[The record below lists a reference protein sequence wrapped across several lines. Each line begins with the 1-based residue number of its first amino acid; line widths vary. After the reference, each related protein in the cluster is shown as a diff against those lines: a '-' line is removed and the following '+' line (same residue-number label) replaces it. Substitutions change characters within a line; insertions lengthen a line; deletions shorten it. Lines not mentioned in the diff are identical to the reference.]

1 MRAIRYFFLYLL
13 FNWSFLANAQNILV
27 HDPVMIRQDS
37 TYHLF
42 CTGFGISN
50 WSSVD
55 MKTWK
60 PEKPVFAAAPGWA
73 VKAIP
78 EFKGHIWAPDISFYK
93 GQYYLFYSVSAFGKN
108 TSCIGLASN
117 VTLNT
122 SDPAFHWTDHGKV
135 IQSVPGR
142 DDWNAIDP
150 NLIVDE
156 QGTPWLTFGS
166 FWSGI
171 KLVKLNDH
179 LTGVAQPEEWR
190 GLAKRPRDFE
200 TDEREAGNGAIEAP
214 FIYKHDKYYFL
225 FVSFDFCCRGNEST
239 YKIMTGRSENVT
251 GPYLD
256 GNGKPMAQG
265 GGTLVLG
272 GNENYHGLGHNA
284 VCHFDGKDYI
294 VFHAYDA
301 KDGGKPK
308 LIIRELRWN
317 SNDWPETDL

>member
-13 FNWSFLANAQNILV
+13 LTWSFLANAQNILV

-42 CTGFGISN
+42 CTGFGISS

-60 PEKPVFAAAPGWA
+60 PEKPVFAVAPEWA

-78 EFKGHIWAPDISFYK
+78 EFKGHIWAPDISFHK

-156 QGTPWLTFGS
+156 QGTPWLAFGS

-171 KLVKLNDH
+171 KLVRLTPD
-179 LTGVAQPEEWR
+179 LTGVAQPEEWH

-200 TDEREAGNGAIEAP
+200 TNEGEAGNGAIEAP
-214 FIYKHDKYYFL
+214 FIYQHDKFYYL

-256 GNGKPMAQG
+256 AKGKPMSQG

-308 LIIRELRWN
+308 LVIRELSWN
-317 SNDWPETDL
+317 SNGWPETGL